1 MVRWQLLLLQAAPS
15 PVLEPFAAASPREA
29 LTLSGCPHTAR
40 SLQYGEDAIKEGMGG
55 PGGGGGGS
63 MADLFGELFGGG
75 GRGGRGRERRS
86 DDVVHKLQ
94 VALEDLYTGTTK

>member
-1 MVRWQLLLLQAAPS
+1 
-15 PVLEPFAAASPREA
+15 
-29 LTLSGCPHTAR
+29 
-40 SLQYGEDAIKEGMGG
+40 MGG

-75 GRGGRGRERRS
+75 RGGGRGRERRS

-94 VALEDLYTGTTK
+94 VSLEDIYTGTTK